1 MVHFGSSPVKE
12 ENNVNIL
19 STQTFVLISMSVV
32 FAECLNVNIP
42 SLFEIMVVKY
52 LGIDVNYWRLKVAE
66 QPFVYMLWHENLY

>member
-52 LGIDVNYWRLKVAE
+52 LGIDVNY
-66 QPFVYMLWHENLY
+66 